1 MADAK
6 GVVQL
11 DLTGLDK
18 FTEFA
23 KIFQSMKNDVAKF
36 QADSAKNAA
45 YNSKLGEL
53 SASLKKSQNDVDKSI
68 KNLNKDL
75 RETIK
80 FSADVAKNFF
90 SIGLSL
96 AKWMTFGS
104 IAGGFGLG
112 TLASSTSDS
121 RRQAQG
127 LGTSTG
133 DLRAAKVNFGKYIN
147 PENALGNIADIKGDL
162 SRSYILSMLC
172 GKAGENPA
180 EMLPT
185 LMKNAVRLFK
195 RGGENEQTAKAM
207 KLTEIFPMEDL
218 RRLANA
224 TRNGEEELNKT
235 IEAFQEDRKKL
246 ANSDKENESMQD
258 FWTQLK
264 RSGDVIETV
273 LVGALAPLA
282 KPLSNLAEAISGAI
296 AAFLK
301 SDEVKNGLENLTEW
315 LNSPKSKQAMS
326 DFFTGLSDMGK
337 YMLKIGGGIDTATDI
352 FSLTGKGLGDFIG
365 FLSQGNLHQYLNPNE
380 QVDPNAKPDQ
390 TDQFVEYRKKLEY
403 KIAYDK
409 SNHPELETFFS
420 SVESKN
426 KLPEG
431 LLEKLRFI
439 ESSGNNNAVS
449 EKGAQ
454 GPFQLKPDA
463 AKQYGVADSFN
474 LKDSAQGT
482 GKLLHHLMEKYHDNL
497 ADALAA
503 YNWGEGNLDHYIRG
517 DKGYSRLP
525 KETTD
530 YLHKFN
536 INVTTSAGSDLN
548 VIATAMK

>member
-112 TLASSTSDS
+112 TLASSASDS

-147 PENALGNIADIKGDL
+147 PENALGNIADIKSDL
-162 SRSYILSMLC
+162 SRSYILSMLG

-180 EMLPT
+180 EMLPA
-185 LMKNAVRLFK
+185 LMKNAVKLFK

-218 RRLANA
+218 RRLSAL
-224 TRNGEEELNKT
+224 TEQELNKT
-235 IEAFQEDRKKL
+235 IEDFQADRKKL
-246 ANSDKENESMQD
+246 ANSDEENKAMQD
-258 FWTQLK
+258 FWVELK
-264 RSGDVIETV
+264 RAGDVIETV

-282 KPLSNLAEAISGAI
+282 KPLSNLAEAIANGI

-326 DFFTGLSDMGK
+326 DFFTGLSNIGK
-337 YMLKIGGGIDTATDI
+337 YMLKIGGGIDTTTDV

-365 FLSQGNLHQYLNPNE
+365 LLSQGNLHQYLHPNE

-390 TDQFVEYRKKLEY
+390 TDQFAEYKKKLDY

-409 SNHPELETFFS
+409 FNHPELETFFS

-431 LLEKLRFI
+431 LLEKIRFI
-439 ESSGNNNAVS
+439 ESNGDNNAVS
-449 EKGAQ
+449 GKGAQ
-454 GPFQLKPDA
+454 GPFQLMPDT
-463 AKQYGVADSFN
+463 AKDYGVSDSFN

-482 GKLLHHLMEKYHDNL
+482 AKLLHHLMEKYHDNL

-517 DKGYSRLP
+517 DKGYSHLP